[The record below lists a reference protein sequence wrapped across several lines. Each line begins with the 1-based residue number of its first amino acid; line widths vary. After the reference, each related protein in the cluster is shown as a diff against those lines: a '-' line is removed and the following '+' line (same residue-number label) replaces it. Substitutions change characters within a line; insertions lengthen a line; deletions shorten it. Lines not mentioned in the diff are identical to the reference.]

1 MAKKG
6 FDDKKKME
14 DVYLEIFQRLEEY
27 HRDVRIAIETVT
39 QVPHRLMD
47 TEEVCKAMDISPK
60 TLRRYARWFG
70 FPVRKVGNRNLYF
83 GAEIKNAVLKG
94 LGFWKE

>member
-1 MAKKG
+1 MEKKSFNRG
-6 FDDKKKME
+6 KRAE
-14 DVYLEIFQRLEEY
+14 DFYLEIFQRLEEY

-39 QVPHRLMD
+39 QAPHRLMD

-60 TLRRYARWFG
+60 TLRRYTRWFG

-83 GAEIKNAVLKG
+83 VAEIKNAVIKG
-94 LGFWKE
+94 LGFWKQ